1 MSNTDTQHKSRAP
14 VRESTRTSTSTSQ
27 WLLEKAEDHA
37 APVYHTNNL
46 DVFICGEEAF
56 KQIAADLKSAKH
68 SVEIICWGFDPGMEL
83 IRTGTTW
90 PRGDTWGGLL
100 RDVAAGKFNGGK
112 PVQVRVLSWY
122 GFIGS
127 SGSNNMPGHTSGRLT
142 YEEKMAMAVGMAGGI
157 YLPTKNP
164 PQPQTPQER
173 REDFNARWYRD
184 AFNGKLPNLSI
195 RTRDGDS
202 KAVQESLKSEPG
214 KRGLLEELGMEK
226 VATDHQKT
234 ILIDYEHEGGAHA
247 VGYVMGLNSVTDYW
261 DTQQHLFHDP
271 RRGEAWEGADDS
283 QPGLKPYQD
292 YACRIRGEALVAV
305 SKNFTDAWNR
315 AKGKGAGLSRTHDLK
330 KPPAALTQKLGSPLQ
345 RAQIVRTQ
353 PEEKEKTIK
362 RLYQQATS
370 FARNYIYIE
379 NQYFQHTEWAAELR
393 GLRTDYVLGQQ
404 KGGKS
409 PADIPNLHVMVVI
422 PTPERKQMVPR
433 TYDTV
438 KVLGQGTSMPNQ
450 DKATEDEIK
459 RNREQ
464 LATWDAYAK
473 QQKAKGRQPDYD
485 LYPAPLSPIAQS
497 AKDLGDKTA
506 ITRSL
511 EQIGM
516 RTLVASLWSFDKNWR
531 SSKLNRETEAQRA
544 KWYEYADK
552 QAAKGELPDP
562 DMAPALPLPN
572 DMLAARYRE
581 IYIHSKLLVIDD
593 GFFTLGSANLNL
605 RSMAV
610 DAEINVGT
618 DDQAKSADLRQRVWK
633 LHTGG
638 AHDGGDGSPTA
649 VKETF
654 GKWKKL
660 MDNNAAARKRGLE
673 PVGVL
678 QSFND
683 ERTSSVRLG

>member
-1 MSNTDTQHKSRAP
+1 MSNTDTQQKSTAP
-14 VRESTRTSTSTSQ
+14 ISERTRSSAFSAQ

-37 APVYHTNNL
+37 APVYHANNL
-46 DVFICGEEAF
+46 NVFICGEEAF
-56 KQIAADLKSAKH
+56 KQIAADLKSAQH

-83 IRTGTTW
+83 IRTGNTW

-100 RDVAAGKFNGGK
+100 RDVAAGKYNGGK

-127 SGSNNMPGHTSGRLT
+127 AGANNMPGHTSGRLT
-142 YEEKMAMAVGMAGGI
+142 YEERMARAVGMAGGI
-157 YLPTKNP
+157 YLPTNNP
-164 PQPQTPQER
+164 PQPMTPQER

-184 AFNGKLPNLSI
+184 VFDGRLPNLSI
-195 RTRDGDS
+195 RTRDGDT
-202 KAVQESLKSEPG
+202 KAVRESLKGEPG
-214 KRGLLEELGMEK
+214 KRDLTEKLGMEQ

-234 ILIDYEHEGGAHA
+234 ILIDYEHEGGTHA

-271 RRGEAWEGADDS
+271 RRGESWEGADDS

-292 YACRIRGEALVAV
+292 YACRIQGEALVAV

-315 AKGKGAGLSRTHDLK
+315 AKGKGAALSRTHDLK

-370 FARNYIYIE
+370 FARNYIYVE
-379 NQYFQHTEWAAELR
+379 NQYFQHTEWATELKA
-393 GLRTDYVLGQQ
+393 LRTSFV
-404 KGGKS
+404 KGWQAAGKS
-409 PADIPNLHVMVVI
+409 PADLPNLHVMVVI

-450 DKATEDEIK
+450 DKGTEDEIK

-464 LATWDAYAK
+464 QASWDAYAK
-473 QQKAKGRQPDYD
+473 QQKAKGQQPDYD
-485 LYPAPLSPIAQS
+485 LYPAPLSPTAQS
-497 AKDLGDKTA
+497 AKDLGDKA
-506 ITRSL
+506 SIAKGL
-511 EQIGM
+511 DQIGM

-531 SSKLNRETEAQRA
+531 SSKLNRETEEQRA
-544 KWYEYADK
+544 KWLAYADK

-562 DMAPALPLPN
+562 DMAPLLPLPN

-581 IYIHSKLLVIDD
+581 IYIHSKLLMIDD
-593 GFFTLGSANLNL
+593 SFFTLGSANLNL

-618 DDQAKSADLRQRVWK
+618 DDQAKSEDLRKRVWK

-638 AHDGGDGSPTA
+638 AHDGGNGNPASI
-649 VKETF
+649 KETF
-654 GKWKKL
+654 VKWKKL
-660 MDNNAAARKRGLE
+660 MQDNATGRTKGDEPRGF
-673 PVGVL
+673 L
-678 QSFND
+678 QPFYD
-683 ERTSSVRLG
+683 ERTTGIRLG